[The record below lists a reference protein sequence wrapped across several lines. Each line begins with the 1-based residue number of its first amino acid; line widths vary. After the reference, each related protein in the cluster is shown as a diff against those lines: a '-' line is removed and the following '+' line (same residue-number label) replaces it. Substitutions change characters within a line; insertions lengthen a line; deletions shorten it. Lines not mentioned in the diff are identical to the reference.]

1 MSKIFMSTIFSHYRH
16 ALIVLALGVWGACA
30 LSPAAASSP
39 PAASVQLAA
48 PDAKASAE
56 AGSPELLQAQTRLQD
71 AQRRIKVA
79 KGLLKNGN
87 AELAAI
93 KATLAT
99 TPPQL
104 VLGGVD
110 IPTLET
116 MRQQILVE
124 SQAAEAAVQTR
135 RDEVNAVE
143 SVNIVQPLPVP
154 ATPAAGAPI
163 EQQMLASA
171 QAAASD
177 AENEAYTL
185 EISSQPI
192 ALQLARAKL
201 ELAQSAQRS
210 LQDRLRAIDQRLDA
224 ARLSAARATLLDTY
238 SIQTYAAYPALQEFA
253 ESNEKLAQTLI
264 DLTERLANLSQERE
278 QITQQTAGLKEEMA
292 ALVRQLEQFGFGPIM
307 GNLLLEKRSTL
318 PTTNRL
324 QRQSQDN
331 RALLEAL
338 QTVEVTLS
346 QERQSLRDPQAL
358 INKLLGSLDAQTQ
371 KVMQQDVEKMVE
383 ARQTIFTNIQEIKS
397 PILQAVAG
405 IEYALEAQQR
415 TVKAFNTFI
424 AQNLLWL
431 PNERPVWSHSLATHW
446 SGLQA
451 SMEALKVEGLP
462 RALREAM
469 QAYALLTLFVIG
481 LFMLLLGLRSRLLA
495 RLQAI
500 VGAAH
505 HPHFDVWRSAV
516 RSLVL
521 ALLLA
526 LPVPLVLLSLGLLLS
541 TTSLPLHGI
550 VAHNLLSAALV
561 WLNASLFL
569 VLARPGGLTEKMFGW
584 SPRALASLR
593 SAFYLFVYV
602 AIPLDVLAS
611 ISLDL
616 ASTLHDD
623 AGGGQ
628 FLLILL
634 LSLLAF
640 IFGRL
645 LRPGGAFI
653 KHWQAAHPVHWLNRH
668 ITLVFAVAVGIP
680 LFFALVTANGYT
692 YSAGVLT
699 QTYAS
704 SLWVMLALILLGGF
718 AKMSLQRAYQRI
730 ARLRRQR
737 EQQDVALSSELADDE
752 VDAPASAEEARALD
766 MSQIATQS
774 RKLLSFSL
782 SLAFVFAMYF
792 VWAPVLPALS
802 LLDQV
807 NLWSVSQVVNGNTIS
822 SAVSL
827 GDALLTG
834 VLLLV
839 LWVAS
844 RNLPGV
850 MEIMLEQWTT
860 HEAGT
865 RYAITT
871 IVRYI
876 IISASIVILLG
887 GLGVQ
892 WSQLQWLVAA
902 LGVGLGFGLQEIFAN
917 FVSGIIILLERPVRV
932 GDLVTIGNQTGTIRR
947 IHMRATVLEDFD
959 RKEIIVPNKQLI
971 TQEVTNWTLSD
982 TTTRV
987 LVDIGVAYG
996 CDTRQVEALLLEA
1009 ARSVPRLQTEPAPLV
1024 WFMGFGD
1031 SALNFRVRAFVGDA
1045 DIKLSVTSDLNY
1057 AIEKILREHDISIP
1071 FPQRDVHIPGLEE
1084 LTTVLKDNLSA
1095 SRPAPHIDQGATA

>member
-1 MSKIFMSTIFSHYRH
+1 MPTIFSHYRH
-16 ALIVLALGVWGACA
+16 ALRVLVLGLCGVCA
-30 LSPAAASSP
+30 LPPTAANTLPAAV
-39 PAASVQLAA
+39 VQSTA
-48 PDAKASAE
+48 PDAKVPADAS
-56 AGSPELLQAQTRLQD
+56 SPELLQAQQRLQD
-71 AQRRIKVA
+71 AQQRIKVA
-79 KGLLKNGN
+79 KGLLKNGSV
-87 AELAAI
+87 ELASI
-93 KATLAT
+93 KAALAT
-99 TPPQL
+99 TPPQP
-104 VLGGVD
+104 VLDGVD
-110 IPTLET
+110 MPTLET

-124 SQAAEAAVQTR
+124 SQTAEVTLQTR
-135 RDEVNAVE
+135 RDAVNAAE
-143 SVNIVQPLPVP
+143 SVNIVQPLPEP
-154 ATPAAGAPI
+154 PTPAASAPM
-163 EQQMLASA
+163 ELQVLASA
-171 QAAASD
+171 QAAASA

-201 ELAQSAQRS
+201 ELAQSAQQA

-224 ARLSAARATLLDTY
+224 ARLKAARATLLDT
-238 SIQTYAAYPALQEFA
+238 SSSQIYAAYPALQAFA
-253 ESNEKLAQTLI
+253 ESSAELAQALI
-264 DLTERLANLSQERE
+264 KLTERLASLSQERE
-278 QITQQTAGLKEEMA
+278 QIAQQTAGMKDEMD

-307 GNLLLEKRSTL
+307 GNLLLEKRATL
-318 PTTNRL
+318 PTANRL
-324 QRQSQDN
+324 QHQRQDN
-331 RALLEAL
+331 RALLETL
-338 QTVEVTLS
+338 QAVEMRLS
-346 QERQSLRDPQAL
+346 QERQSLRDPQEL
-358 INKLLGSLDAQTQ
+358 INTLLGSLDAQAQVT
-371 KVMQQDVEKMVE
+371 MRQDVERMVE
-383 ARQTIFTNIQEIKS
+383 ARQAIFKNIEAIKS

-405 IEYALEAQQR
+405 IEYVLEAQQR

-446 SGLQA
+446 SGLVA
-451 SMEALKVEGLP
+451 SMVALKVDGLP
-462 RALREAM
+462 GALREAM
-469 QAYALLTLFVIG
+469 QAYALQTMLVIG
-481 LFMLLLGLRSRLLA
+481 LLMLLWGLRPRLLA
-495 RLQAI
+495 RLQSI
-500 VGAAH
+500 VDAAN

-516 RSLVL
+516 RSVVL

-526 LPVPLVLLSLGLLLS
+526 LPVPLVLLGLGLLLN
-541 TTSLPLHGI
+541 TTNLPLHDI
-550 VAHNLLSAALV
+550 VAGNLISAALV
-561 WLNASLFL
+561 WLNAGLFL
-569 VLARPGGLTEKMFGW
+569 VLARPGGVTEKMFGW
-584 SPRALASLR
+584 SPRALVSLR
-593 SAFYLFVYV
+593 SAFYLFIYV

-611 ISLDL
+611 TSLEL
-616 ASTLHDD
+616 AGVLHDD

-634 LSLLAF
+634 LALMAF

-645 LRPGGAFI
+645 LRPGGAFV
-653 KHWQAAHPVHWLNRH
+653 KRWQAAHPAHWLNRH
-668 ITLVFAVAVGIP
+668 ITLVFAVAVGMP
-680 LFFALVTANGYT
+680 LFFALMTADGYT

-699 QTYAS
+699 RTYAS
-704 SLWVMLALILLGGF
+704 SLWVMLALILLSGF
-718 AKMSLQRAYQRI
+718 AKMSLQRAYQRL

-737 EQQDVALSSELADDE
+737 EQQDAVSSSEMDDDE
-752 VDAPASAEEARALD
+752 IDAPPSVEEARALD
-766 MSQIATQS
+766 MSQIAMQS
-774 RKLLSFSL
+774 RKLLGFSL

-807 NLWSVSQVVNGNTIS
+807 NLWSVSQVVNGSTIS
-822 SAVSL
+822 SAVSF

-876 IISASIVILLG
+876 IISAGIVILLG

-932 GDLVTIGNQTGTIRR
+932 GDLVTIGTQTGTIRR

-996 CDTRQVEALLLEA
+996 CDTRRVEALLLEA
-1009 ARSVPRLQTEPAPLV
+1009 ARGVPRLQSEPAPLV

-1031 SALNFRVRAFVGDA
+1031 SALNFRIRAFVGDA

-1084 LTTVLKDNLSA
+1084 LSAALRDNLSRDNLSA
-1095 SRPAPHIDQGATA
+1095 PRAAPNLDQGATA